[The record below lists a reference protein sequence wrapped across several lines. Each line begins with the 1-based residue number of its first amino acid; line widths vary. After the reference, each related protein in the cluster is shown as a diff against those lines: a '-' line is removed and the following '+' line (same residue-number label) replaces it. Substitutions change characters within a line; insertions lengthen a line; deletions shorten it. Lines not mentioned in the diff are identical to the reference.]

1 MVRSIIVT
9 LLGVSMAASCQL
21 VHAAELE
28 KAQVEFETLARELPN
43 LDLDSVL
50 YDRLES
56 RSRWWPETGEV
67 HQRVLEKVT
76 DVAYTKETL
85 LKLLKHEDAKVRTL
99 AAVALFDRE
108 DPSVLPALVELC
120 DDDAATFPAYMAF
133 AYASFDL
140 PKKDPPTVDQT
151 VANVAAKMVAFY
163 MGRAGYQ
170 YGVKHKTQPGFAEYW
185 EARQDRSHCASW
197 FAVKL
202 ARASQSRFP
211 VRETRIP
218 LIKEIHQQIGQLPP
232 DERAWNLLW
241 LSGENGRQWLVSDE
255 ELVEI
260 CQALG
265 PEKLLRMLENNI
277 PSDDPD
283 LQPQPKS
290 NSYYQLMQM
299 FVLRHADQLLRP
311 EDADAL
317 LACERWQRDYLKH
330 GISDPLINPWWAIGA
345 AHLQPKDASRVLHS
359 AMQRFQGEF
368 DSRHQAAIAIALWQ
382 LCGVAEKDFIVDWFY
397 EVAPDRGAFPHC
409 RGQFIVA
416 MQQETNGREIVTQ
429 IIQDKRLDRLDWQS
443 LDRLVHA
450 VNAWE
455 EKPIF
460 TQDQLRQVWHPLGE
474 GHYHWEKGKAQI
486 DFPKET
492 AELERHLQTWRTRLL
507 EWASA
512 G

>member
-9 LLGVSMAASCQL
+9 LLGVSMVAWCHLAK
-21 VHAAELE
+21 AAELE
-28 KAQVEFETLARELPN
+28 KAQAEFETLARQLPN

-56 RSRWWPETGEV
+56 RSKWWPETGEV

-120 DDDAATFPAYMAF
+120 DDDAATFPAYIAF

-140 PKKDPPTVDQT
+140 PKKDPPTTKQT
-151 VANVAAKMVAFY
+151 VANVASKMVAFY
-163 MGRAGYQ
+163 MGRAGFH
-170 YGVKHKTQPGFAEYW
+170 YGVKHKTEPGFAEYW
-185 EARQDRSHCASW
+185 EARKDRSHCASW
-197 FAVKL
+197 FAVKM
-202 ARASQSRFP
+202 ARASQSSFP
-211 VRETRIP
+211 VREARIP
-218 LIKEIHQQIGQLPP
+218 LIREVRQQIDQLPP
-232 DERAWNLLW
+232 DEQAWNLLW
-241 LSGENGRQWLVSDE
+241 LYE
-255 ELVEI
+255 EDGSQSLITEEEMVEA

-265 PEKLLRMLENNI
+265 PEKLLRMLQNDI

-283 LQPQPKS
+283 LQPRPRG
-290 NSYYQLMQM
+290 NSPYNLMRM
-299 FVLRHADQLLRP
+299 FVLRHADQLLRL

-330 GISDPLINPWWAIGA
+330 GISDPLINPWWAIAA
-345 AHLQPKDASRVLHS
+345 AHLQPNHASRILHS

-368 DSRHQAAIAIALWQ
+368 DASFQAAIAIALWQ
-382 LCGVAEKDFIVDWFY
+382 LCGTAEKDFIVDWFY
-397 EVAPDRGAFPHC
+397 EVAPERGAFPHC
-409 RGQFIVA
+409 RGQFVLA
-416 MQQETNGREIVTQ
+416 MQKETNGREVVTQ
-429 IIQDKRLDRLDWQS
+429 IIQDKRLDHLDWQS
-443 LDRLVHA
+443 LHRLVRA
-450 VNAWE
+450 VNALE

-474 GHYHWEKGKAQI
+474 GHYHWEKGKAQK
-486 DFPKET
+486 DYPKET
-492 AELERHLQTWRTRLL
+492 AELEQHLQTWRTRLL
-507 EWASA
+507 DWASPE
-512 G
+512 

>member
-1 MVRSIIVT
+1 
-9 LLGVSMAASCQL
+9 MAQA
-21 VHAAELE
+21 
-28 KAQVEFETLARELPN
+28 EFETLARQLPN

-56 RSRWWPETGEV
+56 RSKRSPETGEV

-76 DVAYTKETL
+76 GVAYTKETL
-85 LKLLKHEDAKVRTL
+85 LKLLKHQEAKVRTL

-120 DDDAATFPAYMAF
+120 DDDAMTFRGYMPF
-133 AYASFDL
+133 ASAGLGSASLGL
-140 PKKDPPTVDQT
+140 PQKDPPTVEQT
-151 VANVAAKMVAFY
+151 VANVASKMVAFY
-163 MGRAGYQ
+163 MGRAGYH

-211 VRETRIP
+211 VREARIP
-218 LIKEIHQQIGQLPP
+218 LIKEVRQQIDQLPP

-241 LSGENGRQWLVSDE
+241 LSGENGSQWLVSDE

-283 LQPQPKS
+283 LQSQRKS

-311 EDADAL
+311 EDADTL

-330 GISDPLINPWWAIGA
+330 GISDPLITPRWAIAA
-345 AHLQPKDASRVLHS
+345 AHLQPKDASRILHA
-359 AMQRFQGEF
+359 AMERFQGKF

-382 LCGVAEKDFIVDWFY
+382 LCGPAEEDFIVDWFY
-397 EVAPDRGAFPHC
+397 EVVPGRGAFPHC
-409 RGQFIVA
+409 RGDFIVT

-443 LDRLVHA
+443 LHRLVRA
-450 VNAWE
+450 VNDWE

-474 GHYHWEKGKAQI
+474 GHYHWEKGKAQK
-486 DFPKET
+486 DYPKET
-492 AELERHLQTWRTRLL
+492 AELEQHLQTWRTRLL
-507 EWASA
+507 DWASA